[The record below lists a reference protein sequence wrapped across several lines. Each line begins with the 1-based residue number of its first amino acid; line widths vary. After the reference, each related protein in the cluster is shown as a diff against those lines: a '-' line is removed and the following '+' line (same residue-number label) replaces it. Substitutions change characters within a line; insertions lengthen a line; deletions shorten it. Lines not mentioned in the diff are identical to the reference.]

1 MSSFNKIVI
10 VGYLGKDPEIR
21 YLPDSTAVCSF
32 SVATTEKTKRGGDS
46 QEQTTWFRVAV
57 WGKQGE
63 ACSQYLAKGSQ
74 VYIEGRL
81 SQNEYTD
88 RDGNPR
94 SSLEVRANDVQ
105 FLDRQPRGD
114 GEARAASV
122 SKGFST
128 DRDGRVVSPPM
139 DDDSGIPF

>member
-1 MSSFNKIVI
+1 MASFNKITI

-32 SVATTEKTKRGGDS
+32 SVATTEKTKRGGES

-81 SQNEYTD
+81 SQNDYTD
-88 RDGNPR
+88 RDGNRR

-114 GEARAASV
+114 GQDQPRAAAAKASHEQH
-122 SKGFST
+122 GFGAS
-128 DRDGRVVSPPM
+128 
-139 DDDSGIPF
+139 DDSVPF